1 MFKARVAGPASAV
14 DQDGRPA
21 RVSRRQRRSS
31 GAGARGFAMGL
42 GLLARAVRLVVS
54 VIVLIIVAGILL
66 VLLKANLTNSIVSTV
81 HGWARSLAGPFD
93 GIFSL
98 HNARVAIA
106 VNWGI
111 AAAVYLLVGE
121 LIARLLGR
129 AHR

>member
-1 MFKARVAGPASAV
+1 MFKARVAGPGSAV
-14 DQDGRPA
+14 DRDGRSA
-21 RVSRRQRRSS
+21 RVSRRQRN
-31 GAGARGFAMGL
+31 GGGARGFATLL
-42 GLLARAVRLVVS
+42 GLLVRAVRLLVS
-54 VIVLIIVAGILL
+54 VIVLIIVVGILL

-93 GIFSL
+93 GMFSL

-129 AHR
+129 ARR